1 MEVIRQFIKVKN
13 HKINITFPDNFTADE
28 VEVIIFAK
36 NENDF
41 QITEDQIKLLDDRV
55 NDPESEYI
63 ASAESLKKIKEK
75 YGFKI
80 IVSKKAQSEIENA
93 IEYYAEINSNLALKF
108 YSALN
113 ETYSKIEIN
122 PFY

>member
-13 HKINITFPDNFTADE
+13 HKINITLPDNFTADE

-75 YGFKI
+75 YGF
-80 IVSKKAQSEIENA
+80 
-93 IEYYAEINSNLALKF
+93 
-108 YSALN
+108 
-113 ETYSKIEIN
+113 
-122 PFY
+122 

>member
-13 HKINITFPDNFTADE
+13 HKINITLPDNFTADE

-36 NENDF
+36 SENDF

-63 ASAESLKKIKEK
+63 ASAESLKKNM
-75 YGFKI
+75 GFKI